1 LAGFP
6 SPKAESAELD
16 LKSPIRIVVVSH
28 ACVVPEN
35 RARWQRLAERHPD
48 TEVTVLVPAY
58 WEGYQYGVVER
69 WRPQPE
75 SRGNYR
81 VLPVPVWRR
90 GASDAYFFR
99 SLGVFLK
106 RLRPHVIHVA
116 EGEFALVWRQM
127 MLYRR
132 LWAPKAR
139 LIFMSYNVSEIPL
152 QQFYPRLIWRWVC
165 RESDLAVAGNS
176 RVKSIWQAAG
186 YPKPIVVQTE
196 IGADETF
203 FCPDAADRQ
212 RQRQRLDVEG
222 TVVIGFAGRIRD
234 YKGVLE
240 LANAVLG
247 LQGDWSLL
255 MVGDGDQRKEVEAK
269 FEAAGQRQRLVMAG
283 LVPRAE
289 MPHYFRAMDIFVLPS
304 RKSWR
309 EQFGLVLPEAMLCGL
324 PVVGSTSGAIPE
336 VIGDAGVI
344 FPADDAD
351 ALRGALQS
359 LVADERKRVELAER
373 GQARALRHYACG
385 VLADEIYSVY
395 QSLL

>member
-1 LAGFP
+1 M
-6 SPKAESAELD
+6 ELD
-16 LKSPIRIVVVSH
+16 VKNPIRIVVVSH

-48 TEVTVLVPAY
+48 TEVTVLVPAF
-58 WEGYQYGVVER
+58 WEGYQYGVVEQ

-75 SRGNYR
+75 INSNYR

-90 GASDAYFFR
+90 ASGAYLFR
-99 SLGVFLK
+99 SLDAFLK
-106 RLRPHVIHVA
+106 QLHPCVIHVA
-116 EGEFALVWRQM
+116 EGEFGLVWRQM
-127 MLYRR
+127 ILYRR

-139 LIFMSYNVSEIPL
+139 LLFMSYNDHEIPL

-176 RVKSIWQAAG
+176 TVRSIWQAAG
-186 YPKPIVVQTE
+186 YPKPILVQTE

-212 RQRQRLDVEG
+212 RQRQRLGVEG

-240 LANAVLG
+240 LADAVLG

-269 FEAAGQRQRLVMAG
+269 FEAADLRRRLVMAG

-289 MPHYFRAMDIFVLPS
+289 MPNYFRAMDVFVLPS

-344 FPADDAD
+344 FPADDAG
-351 ALRGALQS
+351 ALRAVLQS

-373 GQARALRHYACG
+373 GRARALQHYACSI
-385 VLADEIYSVY
+385 LADEIYSVY
-395 QSLL
+395 QSLLVYPEKNSTG